1 MDAVLEHISRT
12 YLDVVEPEPVD
23 AVDNDRS
30 VIGMDK
36 VFYNSESDYLDW
48 SQVSNQGLGEL
59 ENDCAKDG
67 WQELLA
73 RYRVVQFRCRCA
85 CCLW

>member
-36 VFYNSESDYLDW
+36 VFYNSESDYLD
-48 SQVSNQGLGEL
+48 
-59 ENDCAKDG
+59 
-67 WQELLA
+67 
-73 RYRVVQFRCRCA
+73 
-85 CCLW
+85 

>member
-36 VFYNSESDYLDW
+36 VFYNSEGDYLD
-48 SQVSNQGLGEL
+48 
-59 ENDCAKDG
+59 
-67 WQELLA
+67 
-73 RYRVVQFRCRCA
+73 
-85 CCLW
+85 